1 MKTKWITAVTSM
13 SMAALMIVACGKK
26 RDAVD
31 NKKIE
36 GEKRIIEYCSQK
48 DFPCTPEVFRASGTG
63 ESINREEAKRK
74 ARNNA
79 QAVLASTVTT
89 TIKTVSDNYSSST
102 EMGKQEQFEAK
113 TQTLTQKIVDEKLV
127 GAITVCEELTQME
140 NGNYRSYVAIE
151 LTGKE
156 VLSAMN
162 TGLSQD
168 QILKVDYDYEKF
180 KAEFEKEM
188 NKRAG
193 GQ

>member
-1 MKTKWITAVTSM
+1 MMNLIS
-13 SMAALMIVACGKK
+13 
-26 RDAVD
+26 
-31 NKKIE
+31 
-36 GEKRIIEYCSQK
+36 
-48 DFPCTPEVFRASGTG
+48 
-63 ESINREEAKRK
+63 
-74 ARNNA
+74 
-79 QAVLASTVTT
+79 T
-89 TIKTVSDNYSSST
+89 TIENGVGRIKLNRPEKFNSFNRDMALQMQTALDQFST
-102 EMGKQEQFEAK
+102 DAAVRCIAIEADGNAFCAG
-113 TQTLTQKIVDEKLV
+113 QDLAEAIAPDGPGIQKIVDEKLV

-140 NGNYRSYVAIE
+140 NGNYRSYVALE

-156 VLSAMN
+156 VLSALN